1 MTASQG
7 ERSAFYRLCSLGAAL
22 AALTLLTP
30 FFFRSWGDNAYI
42 ALTIPAGVIAFIA
55 TRVAERI
62 PTVRTLWFIVGLA
75 IALRVA
81 LLMLDPLLSSDI
93 YRYVWDGR
101 VQAAGINPYRYIP
114 GDPALAFLRDTVIY
128 PHINRADYAV
138 TIYPPIAQIF
148 FLLVTRLGE
157 NVTVMRLGFLACEA
171 VTVVMIVLLLKQLG
185 RPVTRIVAY
194 VWHPLPMWEIANSGH
209 IDALMVA
216 LMVTGIWLAATVRPL
231 RGVFAIALAVL
242 AKPFAMLALPALWR
256 PWDWRMPAITVVT
269 VALCYIPYASV
280 GTGVFGFL
288 STGYLIEEGI
298 VSGGNNWLL
307 SIGRRLFGDY
317 RYDSAVYFGISMLAV
332 SVLAM
337 EATFRQQRS
346 TESML
351 ADINK
356 LLLVF
361 LLLLSPDHPWY
372 FLVIMPFVALC
383 GSTAGWAVSV
393 GALLLQDELEWDA
406 YIPIFTRKTV
416 LYGGV
421 ALAFTW
427 SIWRMWKMK
436 RLPDDSNAR

>member
-231 RGVFAIALAVL
+231 RGAFAIALAVL

-337 EATFRQQRS
+337 KAAFRQQRS

-351 ADINK
+351 ADINM
-356 LLLVF
+356 LLLAF

-372 FLVIMPFVALC
+372 FLIIIPFVALR
-383 GSTAGWAVSV
+383 GSTVGWAVSI

>member
-231 RGVFAIALAVL
+231 RGAFVIALAVL

-337 EATFRQQRS
+337 KAAFRQQRS

-351 ADINK
+351 ADINM
-356 LLLVF
+356 LLLAF

-372 FLVIMPFVALC
+372 FLIIMPFVALR
-383 GSTAGWAVSV
+383 GSTVGWAVSI